1 MNRLMLSTVAL
12 LIGGALVFGQE
23 GQRPRPPRPDG
34 EGGERPEGPPPGGGA
49 RGGNFGGGGGFGGAG
64 GFGPGGGPGPMR
76 PEMAKLDQLRN
87 YIDVV
92 DRFARMTRDPAAAAV
107 AAVVSASDILRQRD
121 KGPDAAIEYFNKTLP
136 DVKNEAVQRA
146 IRIQLIDL
154 YKASNQA
161 DKALEQLDL
170 LIKSAPAG
178 SVPASQ

>member
-1 MNRLMLSTVAL
+1 
-12 LIGGALVFGQE
+12 
-23 GQRPRPPRPDG
+23 
-34 EGGERPEGPPPGGGA
+34 
-49 RGGNFGGGGGFGGAG
+49 
-64 GFGPGGGPGPMR
+64 
-76 PEMAKLDQLRN
+76 MAKLEQLRN

-92 DRFARMTRDPAAAAV
+92 ERFAKMTRDPAAAGV

-121 KGPDAAIEYFNKTLP
+121 RGPEAAIEYFNKTLP
-136 DVKNEAVQRA
+136 EVKNEAVQRA

-154 YKASNQA
+154 YKQSNQA